1 MVIMQAAIT
10 APSTQ
15 TFNQYLKAVEEIVKQ
30 SEDYPTENLLW
41 QKLSQSQH
49 QSPGQRR
56 PIGRAYLKHV
66 LKHLEFENK
75 IMYGKNHVIIW
86 IAADETQKKILKEKF
101 TPV

>member
-1 MVIMQAAIT
+1 MQT
-10 APSTQ
+10 AVTTTISTQ
-15 TFNQYLKAVEEIVKQ
+15 TFNQYLKTVEEIVKQ
-30 SEDYPTENLLW
+30 SEDYPTENQLW
-41 QKLSQSQH
+41 QKLYQSQR

-86 IAADETQKKILKEKF
+86 IAPDKTQKKILKEKF